1 MTLNKYLRKLFLTG
15 MSLTVLIFTITNC
28 TEKTQT
34 KVQEVKP
41 KPNQFGL
48 AVNDLIEIRDTIETN
63 QTLSDILIPHGV
75 TQQKINEIEKKALS
89 IFPLRSFRTN
99 DELYIYAKW
108 DSVET
113 VHYLVYK
120 KDPVNY
126 IVFDLRGAI
135 NIYKKQKPFTIK
147 QVTVSGTIKENL
159 IQTLLDKGVKK
170 EVGYT
175 VADIYESQID
185 FGMLRENDSFT
196 IIFEEINVDDQPA
209 QIGKILAAK
218 FNYRKKDYFAFR
230 FDKGKGG
237 RYYDEHG
244 NGLQGMFLT
253 APIKFR
259 YRITSRYSSNRYHP
273 ILHRNK
279 AHLGTDFAA
288 ATGTPI
294 MTVATGVVLE
304 ASYTSGNGNYV
315 KVKHNGTYTTQYLHM
330 SRFAKGI
337 RRGVHVTQGQ
347 TIGYVGM
354 TGLATGPHVCFRFWK
369 NGRQVNPL
377 KGKNQS
383 SDPVSKKNK
392 AEFDEV
398 KKIWLE
404 KIASVNDQPSVVDSQ
419 NANSKN

>member
-1 MTLNKYLRKLFLTG
+1 MALNKYFRKLFLTG
-15 MSLTVLIFTITNC
+15 ISLTILIFTFTGC

-34 KVQEVKP
+34 KIQEEKP

-48 AVNDLIEIRDTIETN
+48 TVNNLIEVRDTIETN
-63 QTLSDILIPHGV
+63 QTLTDILIPHGV
-75 TQQKINEIEKKALS
+75 TQQKINEIEKKSLNV
-89 IFPLRSFRTN
+89 FPLRSFRAN
-99 DELYIYAKW
+99 DELYIYAQW

-113 VHYLVYK
+113 VQYLVYK

-126 IVFDLRGAI
+126 VVFDLRDAI
-135 NIYKKQKPFTIK
+135 NIYKKQKPFSIK
-147 QVTVSGTIKENL
+147 QATVNGNIKDNL

-170 EVGYT
+170 EVGFN

-185 FGMLRENDSFT
+185 FGTLRENDSFT
-196 IIFEEINVDDQPA
+196 IIYEEINVDNEPV

-218 FNYRKKDYFAFR
+218 FNYRKKDYYAFR
-230 FDKGKGG
+230 FDKEREGQ
-237 RYYDEHG
+237 YFDEHG

-259 YRITSRYSSNRYHP
+259 YRITSRYSSNRFHP

-279 AHLGTDFAA
+279 AHLGTDYAA

-294 MTVATGVVLE
+294 MTVATGVVIE
-304 ASYTSGNGNYV
+304 AGYTSGNGNYV

-337 RRGVHVTQGQ
+337 RRGSHVIQGQ

-369 NGRQVNPL
+369 NGKQVNPL
-377 KGKNQS
+377 KEKNQS
-383 SDPVSKKNK
+383 ADPVSKKNK
-392 AEFDEV
+392 ADFNEV
-398 KKIWLE
+398 GKTWME
-404 KIASVNDQPSVVDSQ
+404 KIAAVNEQPSNINDPKTE
-419 NANSKN
+419 SKN